1 FRQQTRVSLHAVLA
15 QRCVIADE
23 RPVRPTLDGLL
34 RDLRRTGAKGQRNG
48 THVLLIGQTARQ
60 PQRLPRDARRLP
72 VLVLDPNPDV
82 AHRYI
87 TFSSTSRSTRS
98 AAASA
103 AVAASIISH
112 SPSRCGSSRTS
123 GQVTFDVTAGSTPM
137 SSALHVGICA
147 RDALRMPMN
156 EG

>member
-1 FRQQTRVSLHAVLA
+1 RQQARVRLHAVLA
-15 QRCVIADE
+15 QRRILTDE
-23 RPVRPTLDGLL
+23 RPIRPALDSLL
-34 RDLRRTGAKGQRNG
+34 RGLCRTGPKGQRND
-48 THVLLIGQTARQ
+48 THVLLIGQAPRQ
-60 PQRLPRDARRLP
+60 PQRLPRDARCLP
-72 VLVLDPNPDV
+72 ILVLDPNPYV

-123 GQVTFDVTAGSTPM
+123 GQVTFDTTAGSTPM
-137 SSALHVGICA
+137 SSALH
-147 RDALRMPMN
+147 
-156 EG
+156 